1 MSFESITTI
10 FTTIANAFFY
20 SFSNDVKGSIDKL
33 LVAQLEVY
41 DQILNGPLKP
51 TPNKSHYTFNLRD
64 ISKIFQGVVSANA
77 KLCAMPVEL
86 LRIWIH
92 ENTRVFGDRMINNQD
107 RDFLQNLLLDKSN
120 QHFALKKEVIYNA
133 ERILFTDFM
142 DGIDAEV
149 RIYRQ
154 CEDLKKFQAQ
164 VEEYLNDYNSA
175 NKKGMFLVMFLD
187 ACDHVSRIQ
196 RIIRQ
201 PLGNAFL
208 LGVGGS
214 GRQSL
219 SRLASYCANYK
230 MFQIEVIKG
239 YGMLNWRE
247 DVKKALLQAGAENK
261 QTSFLFVDT
270 QIVSELQL
278 EDINNIL
285 NGGDVPNLYK

>member
-1 MSFESITTI
+1 MSFDAITTI
-10 FTTIANAFFY
+10 FTTIANAFFAT
-20 SFSNDVKGSIDKL
+20 FSKDITGSIDKL
-33 LVAQLEVY
+33 LAAQLEVY

-64 ISKIFQGVVSANA
+64 ISKIFQGVVSANS
-77 KLCAMPVEL
+77 KLCVLPVEL

-92 ENTRVFGDRMINNQD
+92 ENTRVFGDRMINDGD
-107 RDFLQNLLLDKSN
+107 RNFLQTLMLEKSI
-120 QHFALKKEVIYNA
+120 QHFGVKKELIFNA
-133 ERILFTDFM
+133 ERLLFTDFM
-142 DGIDAEV
+142 DGIDVDV
-149 RIYRQ
+149 RVYKQI
-154 CEDLKKFQAQ
+154 EDLKKFQTQ
-164 VEEYLNDYNSA
+164 VELFLEEYNGA
-175 NKKGMFLVMFLD
+175 VKKQMALVMFLD

-219 SRLASYCANYK
+219 SRLATYCANYK

-239 YGMLNWRE
+239 YGMMNWRE

-270 QIVSELQL
+270 QIVSEL
-278 EDINNIL
+278 
-285 NGGDVPNLYK
+285 